1 VACTLTPLSEF
12 WVCNSACVTTNLAQH
27 LRVWA
32 GDRRRVP
39 STVPQESLSSFL
51 GPVPTWVC
59 WTKPLCACS
68 GWIQPNG
75 IMLNCPPTIL
85 QPCPTSSVS
94 SFLLLFCLPS
104 HESRWPCVPP
114 AFHNRMVQT
123 DLLLRNYLVG
133 EQCLNDPA
141 PSTQTVCRKE
151 FQGDREKN
159 TTVVIKL
166 QNSLYPLPIACICV
180 IPPSKLC

>member
-1 VACTLTPLSEF
+1 MCDNKLGPALARLGRGSEESPLHRPPRIALILPRTS
-12 WVCNSACVTTNLAQH
+12 TNLGLLDQTS
-27 LRVWA
+27 LCLFRVDPTKWNYVELPPNYTPTMPNLF
-32 GDRRRVP
+32 RVFF
-39 STVPQESLSSFL
+39 SSSSSF
-51 GPVPTWVC
+51 
-59 WTKPLCACS
+59 
-68 GWIQPNG
+68 
-75 IMLNCPPTIL
+75 
-85 QPCPTSSVS
+85 
-94 SFLLLFCLPS
+94 FLPS